1 MRLCSTYASKTWL
14 VIFPPSYGVCEEID
28 CAMVQGKVSDDETV
42 PCRSNQPWSV
52 SRLGAFA
59 MNRSLIV
66 ILAGLFALTASA
78 HGAETLD
85 ETLRAIV
92 RVSSEVPADARTAQ
106 SLGTHREGSG
116 VVIDSGGL
124 VLTVGYLILE
134 AVKAEVLS
142 PSGKPVD
149 AEVVGY
155 DHNTGFGLIRAKK
168 ALEAKPMQFGDS
180 SKLKMRNEVL
190 VASHGGL
197 SSVQGAIVVA
207 RREFAGSW
215 EYLLEDAIYT
225 TPPHP
230 NFGGAAL
237 IGRKGR
243 LLGIGSLFLQNVM
256 PGHGPIPGNM
266 FVPIDQLKPIL
277 ADLIVQGRSSKPS
290 RPWLGMNTQE
300 AGGRILVLRITPD
313 GPASQAGIQKGDMIV
328 GVAGEAVESLA
339 DFYRKVWSKG
349 HAGVKVSLNVLRG
362 TSVHNIPVR
371 SSDRYKYLKLKPGF

>member
-1 MRLCSTYASKTWL
+1 
-14 VIFPPSYGVCEEID
+14 
-28 CAMVQGKVSDDETV
+28 
-42 PCRSNQPWSV
+42 
-52 SRLGAFA
+52 
-59 MNRSLIV
+59 MNRILMIV
-66 ILAGLFALTASA
+66 LAGWFALTVFA
-78 HGAETLD
+78 HGAETPD
-85 ETLRAIV
+85 DTLRAIV
-92 RVSSEVPADARTAQ
+92 RVSSQVPANARTAR
-106 SLGTHREGSG
+106 SLGTQREGSG

-134 AVKAEVLS
+134 AAKAEVLS
-142 PSGKPVD
+142 PRGKPID

-155 DHNTGFGLIRAKK
+155 DHNTGFGLLRAKK
-168 ALEAKPMQFGDS
+168 TLKVKPMQFGDS
-180 SKLKMRNEVL
+180 SKLKMRDKVL
-190 VASHGGL
+190 VASHGGP
-197 SSVQGAIVVA
+197 SAVQAAFVA
-207 RREFAGSW
+207 SRREFAGSW

-243 LLGIGSLFLQNVM
+243 LLGIGSLLLQDVM

-277 ADLIVQGRSSKPS
+277 ADLIVKGRPSGPS
-290 RPWLGMNTQE
+290 RPWLGMYTQE
-300 AGGRILVLRITPD
+300 ASGRILVLRITPD
-313 GPASQAGIQKGDMIV
+313 GPAHQAGIQQGDMIV

-362 TSVHNIPVR
+362 TSVRNIPVR
-371 SSDRYKYLKLKPGF
+371 SSDRYKYLRIKPRF